1 MAEARNGRTVS
12 GKGRAL
18 RIGID
23 ISTLRPPFT
32 GIANYEVQLVR
43 RLLNLMPEVSFAGFG
58 VYRWQEV
65 TAEFLS
71 RCVGQELPLARKKT
85 SSLRYSALAHRG
97 RNELRKWAFA
107 TTAERQRLDL
117 YHAFSYRPPA
127 DLSVPVIPVV
137 YDLSTVRHPETHP
150 KARLDWLEP
159 LQRLCEKAPVVHTI
173 SEFTAQ
179 EIEELFHIPK
189 DRIVVVPP
197 GVNDLFLNPKAPDL
211 DVLAKLNLRVG
222 AYVLSVATLEPRKN
236 LKTLIKAFAALS
248 EPIRSTMPLV
258 IVGARGW
265 GNIDLPGIV
274 DKLTAEGSIRFAGY
288 VSDEDL
294 QSLYAGA
301 RALFYPSLYE
311 GFGMPITE
319 ALACGTPVIA
329 SSSSSMP
336 EAGGKEARFVA
347 PLDVDRWRSEL
358 EYVAGHN
365 DHLDVAKR
373 LARTAY
379 ARTFSWD
386 RSAEIVK
393 DIYLRVG
400 AGSR

>member
-1 MAEARNGRTVS
+1 M
-12 GKGRAL
+12 

-43 RLLNLMPEVSFAGFG
+43 RLLNLMPEASFTGFG

-65 TAEFLS
+65 TTEFLS

-85 SSLRYSALAHRG
+85 SFLRYSALAHRG

-107 TTAERQRLDL
+107 ATAERQKLDL

-127 DLSVPVIPVV
+127 NLSVPVIPVV

-150 KARLDWLEP
+150 KARLEWLEP
-159 LQRLCEKAPVVHTI
+159 LQKLCEKAPVVHTI

-179 EIEELFHIPK
+179 EIEELFHIPR
-189 DRIVVVPP
+189 DRIVVAPP
-197 GVNDLFLNPKAPDL
+197 GVNDLFLDSRAPDR
-211 DVLAKLNLRVG
+211 DVLAKLNLRLG
-222 AYVLSVATLEPRKN
+222 GYVLSVATLEPRKN
-236 LKTLIKAFAALS
+236 LKTLIEAFASLS
-248 EPIRSTMPLV
+248 APIRLTMPLV
-258 IVGARGW
+258 VVGARGW
-265 GNIDLPGIV
+265 GDIDLPGIV
-274 DKLTAEGSIRFAGY
+274 EKLTTEGSVRFAGY
-288 VSDEDL
+288 VSDDDL
-294 QSLYAGA
+294 RSLYGGA

-329 SSSSSMP
+329 SASSSMP
-336 EAGGKEARFVA
+336 EAGGDQARFVA
-347 PLDVDRWRSEL
+347 PLNVDRWRNEL
-358 EYVAGHN
+358 EYVAGNN

-379 ARTFSWD
+379 AQTFSWD
-386 RSAEIVK
+386 RSAQIVK
-393 DIYLRVG
+393 DMYERVG
-400 AGSR
+400 AELR